1 MAKLS
6 YAESLILVFVAVIVA
21 LYLYPRIKGVIR
33 A

>member
-21 LYLYPRIKGVIR
+21 MWFYPKLKEVIK